1 MILYSVYSIDGI
13 YTNFLCVIFTI
24 LLSINFVMVV
34 LLWVI
39 ACQLQGTSKWDMWL
53 IIDLNDIECDRMI
66 SWWQLRFVWVIL
78 WVSLTKIFDILD
90 LSVWFQYTKLTLK
103 KCYRYSLWNLG
114 AVERVVLAGEKEDWM
129 EMSRIR

>member
-1 MILYSVYSIDGI
+1 
-13 YTNFLCVIFTI
+13 
-24 LLSINFVMVV
+24 MVV

-66 SWWQLRFVWVIL
+66 SWWQLRFVWAIL

-103 KCYRYSLWNLG
+103 KCYRYSLWDLG

>member
-1 MILYSVYSIDGI
+1 
-13 YTNFLCVIFTI
+13 
-24 LLSINFVMVV
+24 MVV

-66 SWWQLRFVWVIL
+66 SWWQLRFVWAIL
-78 WVSLTKIFDILD
+78 WVTLTKIFDILD

-103 KCYRYSLWNLG
+103 KCYSYSLWDLG